1 MVVERIEPQELEK
14 FGSLDAVLR
23 SAECSWDCLS
33 LSKPHTQDNTGF
45 QGAGPAAEAGFD
57 LDGGAHKAYH
67 CTQFMKSTGQ
77 WNPHSSTPRQS
88 PQSQGIPERTLLEN
102 DSCVHQKPGSVIVSQ
117 TACSLEPGQDT
128 TMHLEEGLPVCCM
141 VPSSTPA
148 EAPKVSIPNV
158 HNMGLTN
165 PEYVAFPT
173 QPSHPFG
180 GSALLPGRNDH
191 PRFGSYLETDQTVGG
206 LLPGVHYSALHMNGE
221 PSSQPPFQS
230 WGKLTP
236 TCAAITESVPG
247 VSHFHKEI
255 NDNDS
260 TKQNCPQTESAEMG
274 SEVSKLAAVIA
285 SGGEEKWIAK
295 FGKSSPY
302 IGVTKHRKS
311 NRWEAH
317 IWIKDYGRQLY
328 LGGFSTAEEAA
339 CAYDLVAIKCKGVKA
354 TTNSRSERYSPLML
368 SRGKQRSKGF
378 SRGNSMYRGVTQHPN
393 GRWESRIGISGNRHI
408 YLGLYEKQEDAASH
422 YDRALVRMRG
432 WRATTNF
439 PFSEYQSELEEHKLL
454 EEGGKAIQKLSVH
467 DLMGPYDF
475 YTSKYQRISDTLLK
489 FIFQKLMDDA
499 EEIECESDPI
509 LRKVYGLWVKKGGRD
524 PLERLIVRIRESEE
538 PSRND
543 EKAGSNA

>member
-1 MVVERIEPQELEK
+1 MCDMR
-14 FGSLDAVLR
+14 FGNL
-23 SAECSWDCLS
+23 
-33 LSKPHTQDNTGF
+33 
-45 QGAGPAAEAGFD
+45 
-57 LDGGAHKAYH
+57 GGA
-67 CTQFMKSTGQ
+67 
-77 WNPHSSTPRQS
+77 
-88 PQSQGIPERTLLEN
+88 
-102 DSCVHQKPGSVIVSQ
+102 
-117 TACSLEPGQDT
+117 
-128 TMHLEEGLPVCCM
+128 GLPVASARPGDGWRPRASHIDGSG
-141 VPSSTPA
+141 VPECPRITDQQ
-148 EAPKVSIPNV
+148 
-158 HNMGLTN
+158 
-165 PEYVAFPT
+165 YVAFPT

-191 PRFGSYLETDQTVGG
+191 PRFGSYDETDQTVRG
-206 LLPGVHYSALHMNGE
+206 LLPRVHYSALHMNGE
-221 PSSQPPFQS
+221 PASQPPFQS

-260 TKQNCPQTESAEMG
+260 TKQNCPQTESVEMG
-274 SEVSKLAAVIA
+274 REVSKLAADIA
-285 SGGEEKWIAK
+285 SGREEKWIAK
-295 FGKSSPY
+295 FGKSSSY

-317 IWIKDYGRQLY
+317 IWIKDYERQLY

-354 TTNSRSERYSPLML
+354 TTSSRSERYSPLMTWL
-368 SRGKQRSKGF
+368 SRVSLPEILSHVRRRSKGF

-439 PFSEYQSELEEHKLL
+439 PFSEYQSELDEHKRL
-454 EEGGKAIQKLSVH
+454 G
-467 DLMGPYDF
+467 
-475 YTSKYQRISDTLLK
+475 
-489 FIFQKLMDDA
+489 

-524 PLERLIVRIRESEE
+524 PLERLIVLVE
-538 PSRND
+538 
-543 EKAGSNA
+543 